1 MENNENVE
9 IIKHEKRKLHMNYII
24 AISAIISLGSVVL
37 ALYNQDAFVAQVSF
51 AATITSI
58 VLSVI
63 AIWMSISGERSTDD
77 IKVKIAEST
86 ERLSGTTKEIET
98 FNNNYKETMDSQL
111 AELKNV
117 QEQLTKVIHS
127 VDNMEKQVSFMN
139 EKVTIDSNT
148 IDKSMMNTDYRIKLF
163 NNIYSW
169 AIYNDPFKELIFCR
183 MVELIIIYKQSN
195 HNTSNAFNDIL
206 NYLIQNNININYYIN
221 VINTYWGIINT
232 LLPATVFDDSNA
244 VNQILNKI
252 NNKLYSQSPNSIN

>member
-98 FNNNYKETMDSQL
+98 FNNNYKETMGTQL
-111 AELKNV
+111 AELKNL
-117 QEQLTKVIHS
+117 QEQLTEIFNS
-127 VDNMEKQVSFMN
+127 VDDVKEQIYHINK
-139 EKVTIDSNT
+139 NT
-148 IDKSMMNTDYRIKLF
+148 VINPNDNIMDTEQRITLF
-163 NNIYSW
+163 HNIYLW
-169 AIYNDPFKELIFCR
+169 EPDKNYYYELIFCK
-183 MVELIIIYKQSN
+183 MVKILIIKHQNNS
-195 HNTSNAFNDIL
+195 TFSFREVL
-206 NYLIQNNININYYIN
+206 NYLKQGSINIYSYRGTIN
-221 VINTYWGIINT
+221 IYWGIINT
-232 LLPATVFDDSNA
+232 LLAALLLLIKENCSFTSLA
-244 VNQILNKI
+244 ELMISVNC
-252 NNKLYSQSPNSIN
+252 S

>member
-63 AIWMSISGERSTDD
+63 AIWMSISGERSTND

-98 FNNNYKETMDSQL
+98 FNNNYKETMNTQL

-117 QEQLTKVIHS
+117 QEKLAQITQS
-127 VDNMEKQVSFMN
+127 VNIVKEQVSFMS
-139 EKVTIDSNT
+139 EKNT
-148 IDKSMMNTDYRIKLF
+148 INPNIIDNNIMTTAQRITLF
-163 NNIYSW
+163 NNIYIW
-169 AIYNDPFKELIFCR
+169 ETINDPLREYIFCKIA
-183 MVELIIIYKQSN
+183 ELLINGRTN
-195 HNTSNAFNDIL
+195 HKLYYLGDI
-206 NYLIQNNININYYIN
+206 INYFEQSGYNVSVWSGTIN
-221 VINTYWGIINT
+221 KCWGIINT
-232 LLPATVFDDSNA
+232 LFAASVFDDPNA
-244 VNQILNKI
+244 VNQIQNTI
-252 NNKLYSQSPNSIN
+252 NNKLYPQSPNPIN